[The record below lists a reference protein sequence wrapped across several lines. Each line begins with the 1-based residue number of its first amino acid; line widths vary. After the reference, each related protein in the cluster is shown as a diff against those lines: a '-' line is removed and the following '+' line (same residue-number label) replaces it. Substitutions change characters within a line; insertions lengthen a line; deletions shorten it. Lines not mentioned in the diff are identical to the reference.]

1 MSRDSSFGNK
11 ALPFWRTSLEH
22 TLNSTVCHDVT
33 GESTWKRYTVAVYS
47 MSVMILTQGEVM
59 GAGVSLAD
67 CLPES
72 PWL

>member
-1 MSRDSSFGNK
+1 MSRDSSFGND
-11 ALPFWRTSLEH
+11 ASPCWRTSLEH

-33 GESTWKRYTVAVYS
+33 GESTWTLSTVPVYN
-47 MSVMILTQGEVM
+47 MSVMILTLGEVV
-59 GAGVSLAD
+59 GVGVSLAD